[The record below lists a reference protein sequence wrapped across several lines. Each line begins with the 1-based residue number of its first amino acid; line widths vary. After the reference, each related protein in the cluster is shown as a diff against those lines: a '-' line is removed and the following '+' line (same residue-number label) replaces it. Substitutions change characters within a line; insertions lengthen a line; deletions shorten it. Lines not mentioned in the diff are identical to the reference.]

1 MKNLIRTVL
10 EKNDIVVHQY
20 VKPNYDK
27 AELKRRK
34 TCRGREN
41 SPDFVDNNSTSS
53 LNSILE
59 RENTS
64 SSDDNAVRGRY
75 ILRRQITSTSSE
87 NRSND
92 NLNLSNILERNNSEA
107 QNNFGSPNSTVGV
120 PSPSR
125 SIESPVRKRGRR
137 PPPEDFNTAGR
148 QSSLREKRQ
157 RTLRRDNSFVYY

>member
-41 SPDFVDNNSTSS
+41 SPDFADKDTTSS
-53 LNSILE
+53 LNSVLE

-75 ILRRQITSTSSE
+75 ILRRQILSSSSE

-92 NLNLSNILERNNSEA
+92 NLNLSNLLEQNNSNT
-107 QNNFGSPNSTVGV
+107 QNNFGSPNSMVGV

-137 PPPEDFNTAGR
+137 PPPEDFNTGGER
-148 QSSLREKRQ
+148 SSLRERRQ
-157 RTLRRDNSFVYY
+157 RTLRRENSFIYY